1 MSKLSELNKEINKV
15 LDNKLDRKE
24 FNLRYLTVL
33 LMMANIKSDP
43 DLEIYFDHQ
52 NGKDVFMVVSS
63 ELDTYKEIK
72 INGQKKKPFTE
83 VNSLS

>member
-72 INGQKKKPFTE
+72 INGQTYIRK
-83 VNSLS
+83 V